1 MTARPEIF
9 RARILQGIVI
19 DQVKLPVLLFLFATF
34 GFPAALESNEL
45 PHRLPRLISVFP
57 QGSRPDARLQAEILG
72 EFLDR
77 TSSVMFL
84 DGSIS
89 GKIVN
94 VHPTNL
100 RLEFRVRAGASNGPH
115 YFRVI
120 SPRGASN
127 LLLFRVGDL
136 SHVTEQEPNSTFA
149 EANSVE
155 PPVTINGRLN
165 VDGDFDFYRFRA
177 EAGQTLIFD
186 LRAARNGNG
195 LDAALILLDE
205 QAREITRNE
214 DYFIWDPFIEYK
226 FERSG
231 MYTVLVQP
239 THTQLDPNFTYQ
251 LDIRTAPH
259 LETVSPISV
268 MPGAS
273 LEARLY
279 GAGLLDKS
287 ARLLFTRD
295 GAVAAGFDGRILE
308 TRDSSAR
315 IHIEV
320 PDNAHA
326 GAYQLALVTPTGCSD
341 TTTFLVDRTPVY
353 KGSDLIQPPVS
364 VTRTAHYPDSEQF
377 RFAAQKGQALVFEV
391 RAHRFGSPVDSVL
404 RILDDK
410 GKQLAVNDDG
420 DFPGVA
426 DNKDSRV
433 FYTFDADGLYAVEMR
448 NLVRVTGENFP
459 YQLLIYPPVP
469 HANVMLV
476 NDQPYVDADGSG
488 LIKVT
493 AERLYGFDGPVELS
507 VTGLPEGVSADAA
520 VISPGQTNAS
530 IPLHARGAHPGVY
543 SNVQVFAK
551 GVEEPAWR
559 SVKISGGEG
568 EGQAFARVDHATL
581 VVSERPLFALE
592 AEATRVNLVRGGNV
606 DIPVQIQ
613 RAKDFA
619 ADIHFQVEGLP
630 PGVTAEPLIAQDG
643 LSNVKIRLT
652 ASSSSATGRTKEIA
666 VIGVAEGHVEE
677 APIISVQ
684 VD

>member
-1 MTARPEIF
+1 METHE
-9 RARILQGIVI
+9 V
-19 DQVKLPVLLFLFATF
+19 
-34 GFPAALESNEL
+34 
-45 PHRLPRLISVFP
+45 PHRLPRLTSVFP
-57 QGSRPDARLQAEILG
+57 QGSRPSANLQVEILG

-77 TSSVMFL
+77 TSSVVFL
-84 DGSIS
+84 DESIS
-89 GKIVN
+89 GKVLD
-94 VHPTNL
+94 VRPTRL
-100 RLEFRVRAGASNGPH
+100 RLEFSVAAGAGNGPH

-136 SHVTEQEPNSTFA
+136 PHITEQEPNSTFA
-149 EANSVE
+149 EANPVQ

-177 EAGQTLIFD
+177 EGGQTWIFD

-231 MYTVLVQP
+231 TYTVVVQP

-259 LETVSPISV
+259 LETISPIS
-268 MPGAS
+268 MARGAS
-273 LEARLY
+273 LDATLY

-287 ARLLFTRD
+287 ARLQFTRD
-295 GAVAAGFDGRILE
+295 GAAASGFSGRILDM
-308 TRDSSAR
+308 RDSSALV
-315 IHIEV
+315 HIEV
-320 PDNAHA
+320 PESAPA
-326 GAYQLALVTPTGCSD
+326 GAYELALITPTGCSD

-353 KGSDLIQPPVS
+353 KSSGTIQPPVS
-364 VTRTAHYPDSEQF
+364 ITGTAHYRDPERF
-377 RFAAQKGQALVFEV
+377 RFTAKKGQALVFEV

-404 RILDDK
+404 RILDEE
-410 GKQLAVNDDG
+410 GKQLAVNDDA

-426 DNKDSRV
+426 DNKDSRI
-433 FYTFDADGLYAVEMR
+433 FHTFDADGLYQVEMR
-448 NLVRVTGENFP
+448 NLVRVTGEDFP
-459 YQLLIYPPVP
+459 YQLLVYPPVP
-469 HANVMLV
+469 HANVMLA
-476 NDQPYVDADGSG
+476 NDQPYVDAGGSG
-488 LIKVT
+488 VIKVT

-507 VTGLPEGVSADAA
+507 VAGLPDGVRADAA
-520 VISPGQTNAS
+520 VIPSGQTTAS
-530 IPLHARGAHPGVY
+530 IPLHAPGVKLGLY

-568 EGQAFARVDHATL
+568 EGQAFARVNRATL

-592 AEATRVNLVRGGNV
+592 AEATRVNLVRGGSV
-606 DIPVQIQ
+606 DVPVQIE

-630 PGVTAEPLIAQDG
+630 PGVTAEPLAAPDG
-643 LSNVKIRLT
+643 LSSVKIRLS
-652 ASSSSATGRTKEIA
+652 ASSSAATGRTKEIA
-666 VIGVAEGHVEE
+666 VIGIAEGHVEE

>member
-1 MTARPEIF
+1 M
-9 RARILQGIVI
+9 
-19 DQVKLPVLLFLFATF
+19 KLPALLFLLAAPV
-34 GFPAALESNEL
+34 FPAEIETTEL

-57 QGSRPDARLQAEILG
+57 QGSRADATVQAEILG

-77 TSSVMFL
+77 ASSVVFL
-84 DGSIS
+84 DESIS
-89 GKIVN
+89 GKILDAQ
-94 VHPTNL
+94 PTHLN
-100 RLEFRVRAGASNGPH
+100 LEFKVGAGAINGPH
-115 YFRVI
+115 YFRVV

-136 SHVTEQEPNSTFA
+136 PHVTEQEPNSTFA
-149 EANSVE
+149 EANPVE

-177 EAGQTLIFD
+177 DAGQTWIFD

-231 MYTVLVQP
+231 TYTVVVQP
-239 THTQLDPNFTYQ
+239 THTQLDPNFIYQ

-259 LETVSPISV
+259 LETVSPIS
-268 MPGAS
+268 MTPGAS
-273 LEARLY
+273 LEATIY
-279 GAGLLDKS
+279 GAGMLDKS
-287 ARLLFTRD
+287 ARLSFTRD
-295 GAVAAGFDGRILE
+295 GVMAVGFAGRILE
-308 TRDSSAR
+308 TRDSSAL
-315 IHIEV
+315 IHIDV
-320 PDNAHA
+320 PDKAPV
-326 GAYQLALVTPTGCSD
+326 GAYQLTLVTPTGRSD
-341 TTTFLVDRTPVY
+341 AATFLIDRTPVY
-353 KGSDLIQPPVS
+353 KGGEMIQPPVS
-364 VTRTAHYPDSEQF
+364 ITSTAHYPNSEHF
-377 RFAAQKGQALVFEV
+377 RFEAKKGQALVFEV

-404 RILDDK
+404 RILDDH
-410 GKQLAVNDDG
+410 GKQLAVNDDA

-433 FYTFDADGLYAVEMR
+433 FHTFAADGRYEVEIR

-459 YQLLIYPPVP
+459 YQLLVYPPAP
-469 HANVMLV
+469 HANVMLAS
-476 NDQPYVDADGSG
+476 DQPYVDADGSG
-488 LIKVT
+488 VIKVT
-493 AERLYGFDGPVELS
+493 AERLYGFNGPVELS
-507 VTGLPEGVSADAA
+507 VTGLPKGVSADAA
-520 VISPGQTNAS
+520 VIPAGQTNGS
-530 IPLHARGAHPGVY
+530 IALHARGVNPSVY
-543 SNVQVFAK
+543 HNVQVFAK

-568 EGQAFARVDHATL
+568 EGETFARVDRATL
-581 VVSERPLFALE
+581 VVSERPPFALE

-613 RAKDFA
+613 REKDFA
-619 ADIHFQVEGLP
+619 ADISFQVDGLP

-652 ASSSSATGRTKEIA
+652 ASSNAATGRTKEIA
-666 VIGVAEGHVEE
+666 VIGMVEGHVEE
-677 APIISVQ
+677 APVISVQ

>member
-1 MTARPEIF
+1 MTRSRAF
-9 RARILQGIVI
+9 HARILQGII
-19 DQVKLPVLLFLFATF
+19 FDQVKLPGLLCLLATSA
-34 GFPAALESNEL
+34 FPAEMETHEL
-45 PHRLPRLISVFP
+45 PHRLPKLTSVFP
-57 QGSRPDARLQAEILG
+57 QGSHPGASLQVEILG

-77 TSSVMFL
+77 TSSVLFF
-84 DGSIS
+84 DGSIA
-89 GKIVN
+89 GKVVD
-94 VHPTNL
+94 VHPTSL
-100 RLEFRVRAGASNGPH
+100 RLEFSVSPDASHGPH

-136 SHVTEQEPNSTFA
+136 PHVTEQEPNSTFA
-149 EANSVE
+149 EANPVE

-177 EAGQTLIFD
+177 EAGQTWIFD

-231 MYTVLVQP
+231 AYTVVVQP

-259 LETVSPISV
+259 LETVSPIS
-268 MPGAS
+268 MTPGAS
-273 LEARLY
+273 LEATLY

-287 ARLLFTRD
+287 ARLQFTRD
-295 GAVAAGFDGRILE
+295 GTVASGFSGRILE
-308 TRDSSAR
+308 TRDSSAL

-320 PDNAHA
+320 PDSAPA
-326 GAYQLALVTPTGCSD
+326 GAYELALVTPTGCSD
-341 TTTFLVDRTPVY
+341 AATFLIDRTPVHR
-353 KGSDLIQPPVS
+353 GSGTIQPPVS
-364 VTRTAHYPDSEQF
+364 ITGTAHYRDPERF
-377 RFAAQKGQALVFEV
+377 RFEAKKGQALAFEV

-404 RILDDK
+404 RILDEE
-410 GKQLAVNDDG
+410 GKQLAVNDDA

-426 DNKDSRV
+426 DNKDSRI
-433 FYTFDADGLYAVEMR
+433 FRTFEADGLYQVEMR
-448 NLVRVTGENFP
+448 NLVQTTGENYP
-459 YQLLIYPPVP
+459 YQLLVYPPEP
-469 HANVMLV
+469 HANVMLA

-488 LIKVT
+488 VIKIT
-493 AERLYGFDGPVELS
+493 AERLYGFDSPVELS
-507 VTGLPEGVSADAA
+507 VTGLPEGVHADSA
-520 VISPGQTNAS
+520 VIPSGQTTAS
-530 IPLHARGAHPGVY
+530 ISLHAPGVNAGVY

-559 SVKISGGEG
+559 SVRISGGDG
-568 EGQAFARVDHATL
+568 EGQAFTRVDRATL

-592 AEATRVNLVRGGNV
+592 AEATRVNLVRGGSV
-606 DIPVQIQ
+606 DVPVQIQ

-630 PGVTAEPLIAQDG
+630 QGVAAQPLIAQDG
-643 LSNVKIRLT
+643 LTSVKIRLT
-652 ASSSSATGRTKEIA
+652 ASSSAATGRTNEIA

>member
-1 MTARPEIF
+1 
-9 RARILQGIVI
+9 
-19 DQVKLPVLLFLFATF
+19 VKLPAVLFLFTASAF
-34 GFPAALESNEL
+34 AAEMETHEL

-57 QGSRPDARLQAEILG
+57 QGSRPDATVHAEILG

-77 TSSVMFL
+77 ASSVMFL

-89 GKIVN
+89 GKIID
-94 VHPTNL
+94 VHPTSL
-100 RLEFRVRAGASNGPH
+100 SLELSVGARATNGPH
-115 YFRVI
+115 YFRVV

-127 LLLFRVGDL
+127 VLLFRVGDL
-136 SHVTEQEPNSTFA
+136 IHVTEQEPNSTFA
-149 EANSVE
+149 EANIVE

-165 VDGDFDFYRFRA
+165 ADGDFDFYRFRA
-177 EAGQTLIFD
+177 EAGQTWIFD

-231 MYTVLVQP
+231 TYTLVVQP
-239 THTQLDPNFTYQ
+239 THTQLDPNFAYQ

-259 LETVSPISV
+259 LETLSPIS
-268 MPGAS
+268 MTPGAR
-273 LEARLY
+273 LEATLY

-295 GAVAAGFDGRILE
+295 GLVAAGFSGRILE
-308 TRDSSAR
+308 TRDSSAL

-320 PDNAHA
+320 PDSARA
-326 GAYQLALVTPTGCSD
+326 GAYQLAMVTSTGCSD
-341 TTTFLVDRTPVY
+341 TATFLVDRTPVY
-353 KGSDLIQPPVS
+353 KGGGMIQPPVS
-364 VTRTAHYPDSEQF
+364 ITGTAHYRDPERF
-377 RFAAQKGQALVFEV
+377 RFEAKKGQALVFEV

-404 RILDDK
+404 RIFDEK
-410 GKQLAVNDDG
+410 GKQLAVNDDA

-433 FYTFDADGLYAVEMR
+433 FHTFDADGVYELEMR

-459 YQLLIYPPVP
+459 YQLLVYPPTP
-469 HANVMLV
+469 RANVMLAS
-476 NDQPYVDADGSG
+476 DQPYVDADGSG
-488 LIKVT
+488 VIKVT
-493 AERLYGFDGPVELS
+493 AERLFGFDGPVELS
-507 VTGLPEGVSADAA
+507 VTGLPEGVSADAT
-520 VISPGQTNAS
+520 VIPPGQTNAS
-530 IPLHARGAHPGVY
+530 IPLHARGVKSGVY
-543 SNVQVFAK
+543 SNVQVFGK
-551 GVEEPAWR
+551 GVEGPAWR

-568 EGQAFARVDHATL
+568 EGQTFVRVEFATL
-581 VVSERPLFALE
+581 VVSERPRFALE

-613 RAKDFA
+613 RAKDFP

-643 LSNVKIRLT
+643 LSSVKIRLT
-652 ASSSSATGRTKEIA
+652 ASSSAATGRTKEIA
-666 VIGVAEGHVEE
+666 VIGMAEGHVEE

>member
-1 MTARPEIF
+1 
-9 RARILQGIVI
+9 
-19 DQVKLPVLLFLFATF
+19 VKLPALLLLFAAWA
-34 GFPAALESNEL
+34 FPAEVEIHEL

-57 QGSRPDARLQAEILG
+57 QGARPGTRLSVEILG

-77 TSSVMFL
+77 ASSVMFL
-84 DGSIS
+84 DGSVS
-89 GKIVN
+89 GKVVD
-94 VHPTNL
+94 VHPTSL
-100 RLEFRVRAGASNGPH
+100 TLEFSVSDGATYGPH
-115 YFRVI
+115 YFRVL

-127 LLLFRVGDL
+127 VLLFRIGDL
-136 SHVTEQEPNSTFA
+136 PHITEQEPNSTFA

-165 VDGDFDFYRFRA
+165 LDGDFDFYRFRA
-177 EAGQTLIFD
+177 EAGQTWIFD

-231 MYTVLVQP
+231 TYTVVVQP

-251 LDIRTAPH
+251 LDIRNAPH
-259 LETVSPISV
+259 IETVSPISTP
-268 MPGAS
+268 PGTS
-273 LEARLY
+273 LEVSLY

-287 ARLLFTRD
+287 ARLVFTRD
-295 GAVAAGFDGRILE
+295 GAAPAGFSGRILE
-308 TRDSSAR
+308 ARDSSAL
-315 IHIEV
+315 IHIDV
-320 PDNAHA
+320 PGNARA
-326 GAYQLALVTPTGCSD
+326 GAYELALVTPTGRSD
-341 TTTFLVDRTPVY
+341 TAMFLIDPTPVY
-353 KGSDLIQPPVS
+353 KGTDTIQPPVS
-364 VTRTAHYPDSEQF
+364 ITGTAHYRDAERF
-377 RFAAQKGQALVFEV
+377 RFDAKKGQALVFEV

-404 RILDDK
+404 RILDEK
-410 GKQLAVNDDG
+410 GKQLAMNDDG

-426 DNKDSRV
+426 DNKDSRI
-433 FYTFDADGLYAVEMR
+433 FHTFAADGRYQVEMR

-459 YQLLIYPPVP
+459 YQLLVYPPTP
-469 HANVMLV
+469 HANIMLAG
-476 NDQPYVDADGSG
+476 DQPYVDADGSG
-488 LIKVT
+488 VIKVA
-493 AERLYGFDGPVELS
+493 AERLFGFDEPLELS
-507 VTGLPEGVSADAA
+507 VAGLPEGVSAEPA
-520 VISPGQTNAS
+520 VIPPGKTDAS
-530 IPLHARGAHPGVY
+530 IPLHARGANPGVY

-551 GVEEPAWR
+551 GMEEPAWR

-568 EGQAFARVDHATL
+568 EGQTFARVDRATL

-592 AEATRVNLVRGGNV
+592 AEVTRVNLVRGGNV

-630 PGVTAEPLIAQDG
+630 PGVTAEPLIVHDG

-652 ASSSSATGRTKEIA
+652 ASSSAATGRTKEIA
-666 VIGVAEGHVEE
+666 VIGTAAGHVEE